1 MGGGVSM
8 NKPYQIPELPLFFN
22 FESISIYKQ
31 LTLASRALAE
41 LKGVAKTIPNES
53 ILLNTLV
60 LQEAKDSSE
69 VENIVTTQD
78 ELYQIDLDMKETL
91 PKTAQKEVLRYRQA
105 MHTGFDLVRKNK
117 LLTNAVIKQIQQELE
132 ENTAGFRAV
141 PGTALKNNQN
151 ETVYT
156 PPQTK
161 DEIEHYMSNLERF
174 INDSALCNLDPLLKL
189 PIIHHQFESIHPFY
203 DGNGRTGRII
213 NILFL
218 VANDLLDLPILYLS
232 RYINHNKSEYYKL
245 IQKIRD
251 AAPENEKEWKNWILF
266 MLKGVELT
274 SKETVVL
281 IQEIKKLMQ
290 DYKLRMRPLFGS
302 KYNHELLNNFF
313 RHPYTKIEFIM
324 RDLEVTR
331 QTASKYLDDLVSNG
345 FVEKVQIGKSNYY
358 INHQLVNLFI
368 NQSDLHK

>member
-1 MGGGVSM
+1 MGGVGAM

-78 ELYQIDLDMKETL
+78 ELYKIDLDMKETL

-251 AAPENEKEWKNWILF
+251 AAPENEKEWENWILF

-302 KYNHELLNNFF
+302 KYNHELLNNLF

-331 QTASKYLDDLVSNG
+331 QTASKYLDDLVFNG

-358 INHQLVNLFI
+358 INQQLVNLFI

>member
-1 MGGGVSM
+1 MS
-8 NKPYQIPELPLFFN
+8 NIYQIPDLPLQFK
-22 FESISIYKQ
+22 FESLAMYKH

-78 ELYQIDLDMKETL
+78 EVYQAELEMIETVT
-91 PKTAQKEVLRYRQA
+91 KTAQKEVLRYRQA

-132 ENTAGFRAV
+132 ENTAGFRSV
-141 PGTALKNNQN
+141 PGTELKNNSN

-156 PPQTK
+156 PPQTR
-161 DEIEHYMSNLERF
+161 DEIERLMSNLERF
-174 INDSALCNLDPLLKL
+174 INDRTVCELDPLIKL

-213 NILFL
+213 NILYL

-232 RYINHNKSEYYKL
+232 RYINHNKADYYRL
-245 IQKIRD
+245 IQRVRD
-251 AAPENEKEWKNWILF
+251 NAPDNERDWENWIVF
-266 MLKGVELT
+266 MLKGIEAT
-274 SKETVVL
+274 ANETVILV
-281 IQEIKKLMQ
+281 QEIKNLMQ
-290 DYKLRMRPLFGS
+290 DYKQKMRPLFGS
-302 KYNHELLNNFF
+302 KYNHELLNNLF
-313 RHPYTKIEFIM
+313 RHPYTKIEYII
-324 RDLEVTR
+324 RDLEVSR
-331 QTASKYLDDLVSNG
+331 LTATKYLEEIVSAG
-345 FVEKVQIGKSNYY
+345 LAEKLKIGKSNYY
-358 INHQLVNLFI
+358 INQQLVDLFI
-368 NQSDLHK
+368 NQADLYKEHV

>member
-1 MGGGVSM
+1 M
-8 NKPYQIPELPLFFN
+8 NKPYQIPELPLSFK

-78 ELYQIDLDMKETL
+78 ELYQTDLDLKETV

-105 MHTGFDLVRKNK
+105 MHAGFDSIRKNK

-174 INDSALCNLDPLLKL
+174 INDSSLCNLDPLLKL

-245 IQKIRD
+245 IQNIRD
-251 AAPENEKEWKNWILF
+251 ASPINERDWENWILF

-281 IQEIKKLMQ
+281 IQEIKNLMQ
-290 DYKLRMRPLFGS
+290 NYKLRMRPLFGS
-302 KYNHELLNNFF
+302 KYNHELLNNLF

-331 QTASKYLDDLVSNG
+331 QTASKYLEDLVSNG

-358 INHQLVNLFI
+358 INHQLVKLFI
-368 NQSDLHK
+368 NQADLKK

>member
-1 MGGGVSM
+1 M
-8 NKPYQIPELPLFFN
+8 NKPYQIPELPLAFN
-22 FESISIYKQ
+22 FESVTIYKQ

-41 LKGVAKTIPNES
+41 LKGVAKTIPNET

-78 ELYQIDLDMKETL
+78 ELYKADLDLKETVT
-91 PKTAQKEVLRYRQA
+91 KAAQKEVIRYRQA

-141 PGTALKNNQN
+141 PGTTLKNNQN

-161 DEIEHYMSNLERF
+161 DEIVRLMTNLERF
-174 INDSALCNLDPLLKL
+174 INDSSVCDLDPLVKL

-213 NILFL
+213 NILYL

-232 RYINHNKSEYYKL
+232 RYINHNKAEYYQL

-251 AAPENEKEWKNWILF
+251 NAPDNENDWENWIVF

-274 SKETVVL
+274 AKETVVL
-281 IQEIKKLMQ
+281 INEIKNLMQ
-290 DYKLRMRPLFGS
+290 DYKMKLRPLFGS
-302 KYNHELLNNFF
+302 KYNHDLLNNLF
-313 RHPYTKIEFIM
+313 RHPYTKIEYIM

-331 QTASKYLDDLVSNG
+331 LTATKYLDELVSANL
-345 FVEKVQIGKSNYY
+345 VIKIKVGTSNYY
-358 INHQLVNLFI
+358 INQQLVDLFI
-368 NQSDLHK
+368 NQASLYNLNV